1 MAQAVVKIS
10 ELKSRLS
17 EYLRRVRAGEVL
29 LVCDRDQVVARIEPA
44 GGMGAGAGDDAR
56 WLSELERRGT
66 IRRASVSLPRA
77 WLARRPTV
85 GADVV
90 AALLAERTDGR

>member
-1 MAQAVVKIS
+1 MAHGVVKIS

-44 GGMGAGAGDDAR
+44 GGMGAEAGDDAR

-66 IRRASVSLPRA
+66 IRRAATTLPRG
-77 WLARRPTV
+77 WLARRPKV

>member
-1 MAQAVVKIS
+1 MAHGVVKIS

-17 EYLRRVRAGEVL
+17 EYLRRVRGGEVL
-29 LVCDRDQVVARIEPA
+29 LVCDRDQIVARIEPA
-44 GGMGAGAGDDAR
+44 GGRGREGDDDAR

-66 IRRASVSLPRA
+66 IRRAVASLPRG
-77 WLARRPTV
+77 WLARRPKIR
-85 GADVV
+85 ADVV

>member
-1 MAQAVVKIS
+1 MAQGIVKIS

-44 GGMGAGAGDDAR
+44 GGRRGEEGDDAR

-66 IRRASVSLPRA
+66 IRRAAASLPRG
-77 WLARRPTV
+77 WLARRPKV